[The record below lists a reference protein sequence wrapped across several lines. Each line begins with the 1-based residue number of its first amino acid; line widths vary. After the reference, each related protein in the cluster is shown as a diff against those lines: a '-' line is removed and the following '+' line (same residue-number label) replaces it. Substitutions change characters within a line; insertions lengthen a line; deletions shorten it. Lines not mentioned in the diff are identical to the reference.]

1 MTATIASSA
10 SGATSMV
17 GEICQKLNLS
27 LNVGRAAAE
36 LLSELGGEVVE
47 GVEDDVLAAAAVYAC
62 ALAADEFR
70 SLAEV
75 SRAAGVTNIAR
86 VDWCYK
92 TRLAERAVE
101 VVRGMMVER
110 GVV

>member
-1 MTATIASSA
+1 
-10 SGATSMV
+10 MV
-17 GEICQKLNLS
+17 GEICRKLNLS
-27 LNVGRAAAE
+27 LSVERAAAE

-75 SRAAGVTNIAR
+75 SRAAGVSFSRLKTGACTFSVPSRAHTRAPFLNPRPTPHRTHGVEFTDAR
-86 VDWCYK
+86 
-92 TRLAERAVE
+92 
-101 VVRGMMVER
+101 
-110 GVV
+110 